1 MQSSVGGAH
10 ILQVPGAAVPRVEG
24 PLVAELG
31 MREDVPIHL
40 QRHFHFQVIIYH
52 LQEHLWDEPVY
63 AGP

>member
-1 MQSSVGGAH
+1 MQSSVGRAH

-40 QRHFHFQVIIYH
+40 QRHFHSRMFISH
-52 LQEHLWDEPVY
+52 F
-63 AGP
+63 